1 MIDLFQEISDLD
13 TTVIRKTLSVKQD
26 VAQTIKISEK
36 TKLYRSV
43 GSEQSRNWHWPR
55 AVPGSLSLYPRKR
68 RTVCV
73 SGQPNGDT
81 DLARCLH
88 EDSGRHELRKSHRY
102 STVNKQKD
110 YKMKKRKR
118 KILEKIFENT
128 IVLTRNYEVSPE
140 DSAPFLIKTAS
151 ALGLLDKKDAKGYLS
166 VLSNKRLD

>member
-1 MIDLFQEISDLD
+1 MTKSKSKRKKILKDRDTYSPSSIPAPNPVDMLFNTLRVEYIAEGK
-13 TTVIRKTLSVKQD
+13 IRKSALKQ
-26 VAQTIKISEK
+26 S
-36 TKLYRSV
+36 L
-43 GSEQSRNWHWPR
+43 RNSNAW
-55 AVPGSLSLYPRKR
+55 L
-68 RTVCV
+68 
-73 SGQPNGDT
+73 PNG
-81 DLARCLH
+81 RKH
-88 EDSGRHELRKSHRY
+88 NEFRKSHRY